1 MRTTNWVIDVLECI
15 LRCILPSC
23 ILLIELVY
31 VVYKLF
37 AFPKTVLLVHNVI
50 KGRILFG
57 LELVYL
63 YYYIIRPRSC
73 GSGLQLKLWKK
84 NLTHRPSVFCTTR
97 CPNKF
102 ANFYTECLLERASCL
117 VVVSLAK
124 NTPSLDIFL
133 QVKTCLQYKQ
143 SSICRWLLMMK

>member
-37 AFPKTVLLVHNVI
+37 AFPKTVLLVHSVI

-57 LELVYL
+57 LELIRQ
-63 YYYIIRPRSC
+63 IIC
-73 GSGLQLKLWKK
+73 W
-84 NLTHRPSVFCTTR
+84 
-97 CPNKF
+97 
-102 ANFYTECLLERASCL
+102 
-117 VVVSLAK
+117 
-124 NTPSLDIFL
+124 
-133 QVKTCLQYKQ
+133 
-143 SSICRWLLMMK
+143 